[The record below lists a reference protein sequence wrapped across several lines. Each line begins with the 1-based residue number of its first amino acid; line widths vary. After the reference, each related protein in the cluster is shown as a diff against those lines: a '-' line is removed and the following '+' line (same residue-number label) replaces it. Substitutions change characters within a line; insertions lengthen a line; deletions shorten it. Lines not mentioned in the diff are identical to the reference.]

1 MAEVEYRGA
10 LYRFT
15 CRYEIFRPFQAERNG
30 IYNIDGD
37 SGEDG
42 GDNGWD
48 DGGSG
53 DDLVEV
59 TRVVVM

>member
-1 MAEVEYRGA
+1 MWY
-10 LYRFT
+10 
-15 CRYEIFRPFQAERNG
+15 
-30 IYNIDGD
+30 GD
-37 SGEDG
+37 SGKDG

-59 TRVVVM
+59 TRVVVMQ